1 MDESRYLSSPEV
13 GDLDDGATS
22 LTLASRLREGSIT
35 PGSQVTD
42 METEIESEITDN
54 RPSSDC
60 RETEKKTANT
70 PGSFSSRFVVVC
82 FFVCLFV
89 VKIFFFRNR

>member
-22 LTLASRLREGSIT
+22 LTLTSRPREGSIT

-42 METEIESEITDN
+42 TETEIEAEIVD
-54 RPSSDC
+54 RQLGD
-60 RETEKKTANT
+60 REIEEKPVPA
-70 PGSFSSRFVVVC
+70 GSFSS
-82 FFVCLFV
+82 
-89 VKIFFFRNR
+89 K